1 MQGMNGLAFILLE
14 VLEDDKVEA
23 FRFLRGIVAR
33 ILPHVFGICCDGTGR
48 DHFDLFKSLVEV
60 GDVLQEVARLHL
72 PNFHAA
78 LDRAGLPV
86 CLLAYKWFPT
96 LFSDVS
102 LTASHSQLRYDT
114 LLCCWDVCLLLGLE
128 GMFCVALALCS
139 AAEDAVLALGSEFA
153 SSSTEQ
159 VSASVGHSLALLSP
173 EDLITSVCEVLEL
186 CSHPAYVTRSN
197 SGSDARQPRV
207 RVLST
212 ATLFALSFFAIG
224 SGPESGEAVITAAGP
239 LIGLS
244 ALVIFPIVYFLPM
257 AFVVTELVSAIPEAG
272 GHAYWVALAFGPAW
286 GLQAGFWAWVGN
298 CMQCAMYASVA
309 VASIYRVVGFSGMPF
324 LEYTMRA
331 ALAMLLAMPGFF
343 HLRVVGSI
351 AASMIAFVLIPFVI
365 VGGNLERTLVW
376 CFNGF
381 QNLSVFA
388 KYVHDPSRTFRRVML
403 ISLWLTPL
411 TYLVPILPVTAL
423 EHPSW
428 RDWTGAGSAI
438 YSVCKYL
445 GGSFYTAWITVVALL
460 SASGLYIGGLLC
472 SVYMACG
479 MAEKG
484 FAPFSLRF
492 VGMAQPNTYGIDHS
506 VIFCSLA
513 IILIVVNIEL
523 KEMILI
529 SNALEGLTTI
539 VLIAAA
545 VQLRITRPDLPR
557 ATHLCGDSHPLIMA
571 SALVL
576 PFSVS
581 VFVVIWGFTRLIP
594 AALTSVFLFS
604 GAIYGLQTDLKD
616 FKRVYGPGHSNS
628 NI

>member
-1 MQGMNGLAFILLE
+1 MTDEFIHS
-14 VLEDDKVEA
+14 D
-23 FRFLRGIVAR
+23 
-33 ILPHVFGICCDGTGR
+33 
-48 DHFDLFKSLVEV
+48 
-60 GDVLQEVARLHL
+60 
-72 PNFHAA
+72 AA
-78 LDRAGLPV
+78 TD
-86 CLLAYKWFPT
+86 F
-96 LFSDVS
+96 
-102 LTASHSQLRYDT
+102 
-114 LLCCWDVCLLLGLE
+114 
-128 GMFCVALALCS
+128 
-139 AAEDAVLALGSEFA
+139 
-153 SSSTEQ
+153 
-159 VSASVGHSLALLSP
+159 HSLATPKSVQSHTILETEEAAQGGDEHRYAP
-173 EDLITSVCEVLEL
+173 EKGNTMIDRLQ
-186 CSHPAYVTRSN
+186 AYVTRLN
-197 SGSDARQPRV
+197 SASDARQPRV

-224 SGPESGEAVITAAGP
+224 SGPESGESVITAGGP
-239 LIGLS
+239 LIGIS

-257 AFVVTELVSAIPEAG
+257 AFVVTELVSAVPEAG

-309 VASIYRVVGFSGMPF
+309 VSSIYRVVGFSGMPF
-324 LEYTMRA
+324 LEYSMRA
-331 ALAMLLAMPGFF
+331 GLAMLLALPGFF

-351 AASMIAFVLIPFVI
+351 AASMIAFVLVPFALVAI
-365 VGGNLERTLVW
+365 WSAVRAEHWDTLGEVPDSASKSNESRVGCGELLTALVW

-388 KYVHDPSRTFRRVML
+388 KFVHDPARTFRRVML
-403 ISLWLTPL
+403 ITLWLTPL
-411 TYLVPILPVTAL
+411 TYLVPILPVIAL

-428 RDWTGAGSAI
+428 REWSGSGSAI
-438 YSVCKYL
+438 YSAGKHL
-445 GGSFYTAWITVVALL
+445 GGTAYTAWITVVALL

-484 FAPFSLRF
+484 FAPISLRF
-492 VGMAQPNTYGIDHS
+492 VGMARPNAYGIDHS

-513 IILIVVNIEL
+513 IILIVLNIEL

-529 SNALEGLTTI
+529 SNALEGLTTS

-545 VQLRITRPDLPR
+545 VQLRITRPDLKR
-557 ATHLCGDSHPLIMA
+557 ETHLCGDSHPFIMA
-571 SALVL
+571 AALIL

-581 VFVVIWGFTRLIP
+581 VFVVIWGFTKLIP

-616 FKRVYGPGHSNS
+616 FNRAYGPGHSNS
-628 NI
+628 ST